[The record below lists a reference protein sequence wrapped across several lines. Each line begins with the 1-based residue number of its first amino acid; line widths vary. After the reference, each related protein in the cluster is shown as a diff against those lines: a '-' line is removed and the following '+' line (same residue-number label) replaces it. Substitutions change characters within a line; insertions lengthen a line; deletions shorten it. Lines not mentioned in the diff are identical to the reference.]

1 MRKILLTF
9 LMITSIMLVGCE
21 SQKAVNNDE
30 PKSMGDNLLQLQ
42 ITGYEEGGRMPV
54 KFATVDGGGQNVS
67 IGVSW
72 TPLPAAQSYAV
83 LFDDKHP
90 IANNWVH
97 WLVVDIPNTV
107 TELAEEASPMGMPSG
122 SRELMTSWGRPGYG
136 GPQPPVGSGD
146 HEYVVRLYA
155 LDVPKLDVDEKISR
169 SDFLKAIEGHVIT
182 KEEYSGWFERR

>member
-1 MRKILLTF
+1 MLKRQ
-9 LMITSIMLVGCE
+9 SIMVVE
-21 SQKAVNNDE
+21 S
-30 PKSMGDNLLQLQ
+30 KSMADNVLQLQ
-42 ITGYEEGGRMPV
+42 VTGYEKGGRMPV

-67 IGVSW
+67 IGVKW
-72 TPLPAAQSYAV
+72 TPLPAAQSYAL

-107 TELAEEASPMGMPSG
+107 TELAEGASPMAMPNG

-146 HEYVVRLYA
+146 HEYVAKLYA
-155 LDVPKLDVDEKISR
+155 LDVPTLDVDENTSR
-169 SDFLKAIEGHVIT
+169 SDFLKAVESHVIT
-182 KEEYSGWFERR
+182 KEEYSGFFERK